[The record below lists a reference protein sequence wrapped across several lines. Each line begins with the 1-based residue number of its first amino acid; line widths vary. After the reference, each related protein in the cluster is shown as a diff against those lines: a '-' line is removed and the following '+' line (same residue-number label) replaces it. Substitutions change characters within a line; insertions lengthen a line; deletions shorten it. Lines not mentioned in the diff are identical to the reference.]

1 MTKTWSQKP
10 SEVQRNWKVLDAS
23 GKSLG
28 RLASVAAK
36 LLMGKD
42 KPQFTPHVMGG
53 DFVIVINSD
62 KIKLTGKKWTQKTYY
77 KHSRFV
83 GSLKE
88 RRAKDMATQELIRRA
103 VQGMLPKNSHR
114 SRALKRM
121 KVFKDSQHNYQNK
134 NLEELDIQIKI
145 QCKKRK

>member
-1 MTKTWSQKP
+1 MSKTWVQKP
-10 SEVQRNWKVLDAS
+10 LEIQRNWKLLDAS

-28 RLASVAAK
+28 RLASVTAK

-53 DFVIVINSD
+53 DFVIVTNSD
-62 KIKLTGKKWTQKTYY
+62 KIKLTGKKWIQKTYY

-88 RRAKDMATQELIRRA
+88 RKAKDIPTDELIRKA
-103 VQGMLPKNSHR
+103 VQGMLPKNSHKAE
-114 SRALKRM
+114 S
-121 KVFKDSQHNYQNK
+121 FKEAEDF
-134 NLEELDIQIKI
+134 
-145 QCKKRK
+145 

>member
-1 MTKTWSQKP
+1 MSKTWVQKP
-10 SEVQRNWKVLDAS
+10 KEVQRNWKVLDAS

-62 KIKLTGKKWTQKTYY
+62 KVQLTGKKWTKKTYY

-88 RRAKDMATQELIRRA
+88 RKAKDIPTQDLIRRA
-103 VQGMLPKNSHR
+103 IQGMLPKNSQR
-114 SRALKRM
+114 PRALKRL
-121 KVFKDSQHNYQNK
+121 KVFKGSDHNYKTK
-134 NLEELDIQIKI
+134 NPEESAV
-145 QCKKRK
+145 

>member
-1 MTKTWSQKP
+1 MSKTWVQKQ
-10 SEVQRNWKVLDAS
+10 EEAQRSWKILDAS

-28 RLASVAAK
+28 RLASITAK

-42 KPQFTPHVMGG
+42 KPEFTPHVMGG

-62 KIKLTGKKWTQKTYY
+62 KIQLTGKKWTQKTYY

-88 RRAKDMATQELIRRA
+88 RKARDIPTEELIRKA

-114 SRALKRM
+114 PRALKRL
-121 KVFKDSQHNYQNK
+121 KVFKDSNHNYTDK
-134 NLEELDIQIKI
+134 KPKELTI
-145 QCKKRK
+145 

>member
-1 MTKTWSQKP
+1 MTKTWTQKP
-10 SEVQRNWKVLDAS
+10 EEVQRSWKILNAS

-62 KIKLTGKKWTQKTYY
+62 KIKLTGKKWTQKIYY

-88 RRAKDMATQELIRRA
+88 RKAKDIATQELIRTA

-114 SRALKRM
+114 PRALKRL
-121 KVFKDSQHNYQNK
+121 KIFKDSHHNYQDK
-134 NLEELDIQIKI
+134 KLEELDIETKH
-145 QCKKRK
+145 CRKEGK

>member
-1 MTKTWSQKP
+1 M
-10 SEVQRNWKVLDAS
+10 QRGWKVLDAS

-28 RLASVAAK
+28 RLASVTAK

-53 DFVIVINSD
+53 DFVIIINSD
-62 KIKLTGKKWTQKTYY
+62 KIRLTGKKWTQKTYY

-88 RRAKDMATQELIRRA
+88 QKAKDIATEELIKKA
-103 VQGMLPKNSHR
+103 VQGMLPKNKHR
-114 SRALKRM
+114 PRALKRL
-121 KVFKDSQHNYQNK
+121 KVFKDSNHSYGDK
-134 NLEELDIQIKI
+134 KPEELAV
-145 QCKKRK
+145 

>member
-10 SEVQRNWKVLDAS
+10 SEVQRNWNVLDAS
-23 GKSLG
+23 GKPLG

-62 KIKLTGKKWTQKTYY
+62 KIQLTGKKWTQKIYY

-88 RRAKDMATQELIRRA
+88 QKAKDMTTQELIRKA

-114 SRALKRM
+114 PRALKRL
-121 KVFKDSQHNYQNK
+121 KIFKDSQHYYQDK
-134 NLEELDIQIKI
+134 KPKELSNRIK
-145 QCKKRK
+145 KVK

>member
-1 MTKTWSQKP
+1 MSKTWTQKP
-10 SEVQRNWKVLDAS
+10 EEVERKWRVLDAS

-28 RLASVAAK
+28 RLASVTAK

-62 KIKLTGKKWTQKTYY
+62 QVKLTGKKWIQKTYY

-88 RRAKDMATQELIRRA
+88 QKAQDMATEELIRKA

-114 SRALKRM
+114 PRSLKRL
-121 KVFKDSQHNYQNK
+121 KIFKDSQHHYQDK
-134 NLEELDIQIKI
+134 KPEELNI
-145 QCKKRK
+145 

>member
-1 MTKTWSQKP
+1 MSKTWTQKP
-10 SEVQRNWKVLDAS
+10 EDVQRSWKTLDAS

-28 RLASVAAK
+28 RLASVTAK

-42 KPQFTPHVMGG
+42 KAQFTPHVMGG

-62 KIKLTGKKWTQKTYY
+62 KVKLTGKKWTQKTYY

-88 RRAKDMATQELIRRA
+88 RKAKDVASTELIRKA

-114 SRALKRM
+114 PKALKRL
-121 KVFKDSQHNYQNK
+121 KIFKDSNHNYQ
-134 NLEELDIQIKI
+134 D
-145 QCKKRK
+145 KKPEVLTV